1 MIKFS
6 VKVDNVRYE
15 ALFASSCDAVI
26 DALDRFPAACR
37 VFVKA
42 I

>member
-1 MIKFS
+1 MIKFQ
-6 VKVDNVRYE
+6 VKVDNVKYE
-15 ALFASSCDAVI
+15 SLFASSCDAVI
-26 DALDRFPAACR
+26 DALERFPAAIR